1 MLNRKNRIAVTAKP
15 TAQTLATMVQPA
27 ATITIGASS
36 LVTAEPM
43 LPAPKIPSAVPC
55 LLAGN
60 HLDT

>member
-1 MLNRKNRIAVTAKP
+1 MAVTASP
-15 TAQTLATMVQPA
+15 TAHSLATIIQPA

-43 LPAPKIPSAVPC
+43 LPAPKMPSAVPC
-55 LLAGN
+55 FSGGN